1 MKVRRGGAVI
11 GPLAWTAARARV
23 GAWNRVASGRDRLRE
38 VQIGALRQNCRAAAR
53 TEFGRAHRLAEVS
66 THAEFQERV
75 PLRTYADFEP
85 YLERMRHGA
94 RDVLWPGLI
103 RYFGQSSGSS
113 QTLSQHKFLPISDQQ
128 IRWQQKAA
136 FDVVVQYVTHV
147 GHARFLGG
155 FTLGL
160 FPPSTLKPD
169 GAVNTTNNPGLMQRN
184 VPWPVRDGVLP
195 RADLRDIQDYDEK
208 LERMAAAY
216 LDHDVRALSGTT
228 CWFSVFFDKLLRAAR
243 ARGRPVSTVSELWPN
258 LEVLFGGGINAEP
271 YRPVIEK
278 RVGRPVVIMDNY
290 NATEG
295 GIFAVTDR
303 IGEPGM
309 LVVPDRGVFFEFV
322 AASEHGKPGARRL
335 ALWEVEPGVDYSI
348 AVSTSSGLFGYLIG
362 DLVQFQSVFPHRMEF
377 VGRTSGVLS
386 LTQELTSFVE
396 IERAM
401 EAAVRAAGCS
411 VVEFSAGAEV
421 GVGGTGKGRYQ
432 LFVEFDQPP
441 ADPHRFTTAFDESLC
456 AQNRVYREH
465 RAADVAILP
474 PALFALPPGGARRFM
489 EDIGRRSPQQKFPR
503 VVENS
508 KRDILAK
515 YATLIEL
522 PWERA

>member
-1 MKVRRGGAVI
+1 M
-11 GPLAWTAARARV
+11 
-23 GAWNRVASGRDRLRE
+23 AWNRVVGGRGPLKEVQLETLRE
-38 VQIGALRQNCRAAAR
+38 NCRAAAS
-53 TEFGRAHRLAEVS
+53 TEFGLAHGLGGVR
-66 THAEFQERV
+66 THADLCQRV
-75 PLRTYADFEP
+75 PLRNYADFEP
-85 YLERMRHGA
+85 FLERMRSGA

-113 QTLSQHKFLPISDQQ
+113 QTGAQHKFLPISQQQ

-136 FDVVVQYVTHV
+136 FDVVARYATQA
-147 GHARFLGG
+147 GNARFLSG

-160 FPPSTLKPD
+160 FPPSTLKSD
-169 GAVNTTNNPGLMQRN
+169 GEVQGTNNPGLMQRF
-184 VPWPVRDGVLP
+184 VPWPLRDGVLP
-195 RADLRDIQDYDEK
+195 APDLRDIPDYDEK
-208 LERMAAAY
+208 LNRMAAAY
-216 LDHDVRALSGTT
+216 LEYDVRALSGTT
-228 CWFSVFFDKLLRAAR
+228 CWFSVFFDKLLAAAR
-243 ARGRPVSTVSELWPN
+243 ARGRRVETVSELWPN
-258 LEVLFGGGINAEP
+258 LSVLFGGGINAEP
-271 YRPVIEK
+271 YRPVIEA
-278 RVGRPVVIMDNY
+278 RVGHPVVLMDNY

-303 IGEPGM
+303 IGEPGLLM
-309 LVVPDRGVFFEFV
+309 LPDRGVFYEFV
-322 AASEHGKPGARRL
+322 PAAEHGRPDARRL
-335 ALWEVEPGVDYSI
+335 PLWEVEPGVDYSI
-348 AVSTSSGLFGYLIG
+348 AVTTSSGLFGYLIG
-362 DLVQFQSVFPHRMEF
+362 DLVQFQAVFPHRMEF

-396 IERAM
+396 LERAV
-401 EAAVRAAGCS
+401 EAAVRASACS

-421 GVGGTGKGRYQ
+421 GVGGTAKGRYQ
-432 LFVEFDQPP
+432 IFVEFDRAPE
-441 ADPHRFTTAFDESLC
+441 DPRRFARAFDEALC

-508 KRDILAK
+508 KRDILVK
-515 YATLIEL
+515 YATLIEM